1 MTAPA
6 RLPQPRSTPVTD
18 APAGPAEGTDQARGT
33 VGTLPWS
40 AVLAKARELAAIGGA
55 PVPADARALTD
66 LAVSGAPH
74 ILAVSRTLNRDGAAI
89 MSSGGTTGQPKL
101 TYVAHHHALE
111 RLARQWQPVQP
122 GDTMLNLFTP
132 GRMWASHYYMQALAE
147 RSGCHS
153 VPTGSYNPGEVAGWT
168 GIFQEVGVN
177 VLAGTPTS
185 LADFARGVR
194 DAGAEL
200 PVRKLIWMAEPW
212 TPAQERLVRETFPG
226 VEFFGNYGSVET
238 YVMATNTPACDAT
251 VLHLMPDQIIEADD
265 DGALLTRVGDGWTVP
280 TVRYRLGDRIEAAT
294 CRCGRA
300 DGLRVVGRADDAI
313 SVHSVVVRV
322 AEVLDVVRAAPG
334 VHEAQL
340 LLTRAPQGGHTV
352 EELCVRYA
360 GDAAPEAV
368 RQLVLDSFYHLKSV
382 SRGHPEAFTAEQV
395 AQVERVAR
403 TQKIPPMRW
412 RE

>member
-6 RLPQPRSTPVTD
+6 GARVPRPHTD
-18 APAGPAEGTDQARGT
+18 AGVVRGT
-33 VGTLPWS
+33 VGALPWE
-40 AVLAKARELAAIGGA
+40 AVLERARELAAIGGA
-55 PVPADARALTD
+55 QVPPEAAELTD
-66 LAVSGAPH
+66 LAVTGAQH
-74 ILAVSRTLNRDGAAI
+74 ILAVSRTVNRDGAAI

-111 RLARQWQPVQP
+111 RLSCEWRPVEH

-147 RSGCHS
+147 RSGCHA
-153 VPTGSYNPGEVAGWT
+153 VPTGSYTPEEVAGWT
-168 GIFQEVGVN
+168 GIFREVGVN

-185 LADFARGVR
+185 LADFAQGVR
-194 DAGAEL
+194 AAGVEL

-212 TPAQERLVRETFPG
+212 TPAKEQLVRETFPG

-265 DGALLTRVGDGWTVP
+265 GGALLTRIGDGWTVP
-280 TVRYRLGDRIEAAT
+280 TVRYRLGDRVAAAH
-294 CRCGRA
+294 CRCGRP
-300 DGLRVVGRADDAI
+300 DGLRVLGRADDAI

-322 AEVLDVVRAAPG
+322 AEVLDVMRAAPG
-334 VHEAQL
+334 VREAQL
-340 LLTRAPQGGHTV
+340 VLTRAPEGGHTV

-360 GDAAPEAV
+360 GDIAPEAV
-368 RQLVLDSFYHLKSV
+368 RELLLDSFYHLRAV

-395 AQVERVAR
+395 TQVERVAR